1 MAQIPRALLQRWLVQ
16 AERWWCMTNN
26 RYLKRW
32 DNSVQNNYGKPSIAL
47 VKGKGIVVTDA
58 DGKSYLDFLG
68 GIATSV
74 LGHAH
79 PAIVKAV
86 TKQVSTLSHVSNF
99 YAHPNAIELAEK
111 LVGMTGDESAKVFFC
126 QSGAEANEAALKLS
140 RRTGKVR
147 VVAAQ
152 GAFHGRTMGALSL
165 TGQPSKREPFLP
177 LIKGVKHVPYG
188 DIDAMRKA
196 VTKKTAM
203 VIIEPIMGEAGV
215 IVPPADYLQELRLL
229 CDKSGALLVI
239 DAVQTGMGR
248 TGDWFGYEYSGIT
261 PDVITLAKGLGGGLP
276 LGAMIALGK
285 AADLFQPGDHGS
297 TFGGNPVTTSAGLAA
312 IKFIEAQEILSKV
325 EKQGAHLMQE
335 LALIPGV
342 KEVRGAGLLLGIELD
357 SIKVAVF
364 ADAMRDAGVLV
375 NAANPTTI
383 RIAPAL
389 IVSDAQINRFITIFR
404 KVIADVK

>member
-1 MAQIPRALLQRWLVQ
+1 M
-16 AERWWCMTNN
+16 
-26 RYLKRW
+26 LKRW
-32 DNSVQNNYGKPSIAL
+32 SSVVQNNYGTPSIAL
-47 VKGKGIVVTDA
+47 MKGKGIVVTDA
-58 DGKSYLDFLG
+58 DGKQYLDFLG
-68 GIATSV
+68 GIATSI

-86 TKQVSTLSHVSNF
+86 SKQVSTLSHVSNF

-111 LVGMTGDESAKVFFC
+111 LTSMTGDKNAKVFFC

-177 LIKGVKHVPYG
+177 LIKGVKHVPFG
-188 DIDAMRKA
+188 EIEAMRKA

-215 IVPPADYLQELRLL
+215 IVPPTDYLQQLRSL
-229 CDKSGALLVI
+229 CDAKGALLVI

-285 AADLFQPGDHGS
+285 TTALFQPGDHGS
-297 TFGGNPVTTSAGLAA
+297 TFGGNPVTTAAGLAA
-312 IKFIEAQEILSKV
+312 IDFIDSKKILSKV
-325 EKQGAHLMQE
+325 EKQGAYIMQE
-335 LALIPGV
+335 LALVPGV
-342 KEVRGAGLLLGIELD
+342 KEVRGAGLLLGIELENLKA
-357 SIKVAVF
+357 SEVAN
-364 ADAMRDAGVLV
+364 DLREAGVLV
-375 NAANPTTI
+375 NAANATTI

-389 IVSDAQINRFITIFR
+389 IVTDAQINKFISIFK
-404 KVIADVK
+404 KVIEHAK

>member
-1 MAQIPRALLQRWLVQ
+1 MINRW
-16 AERWWCMTNN
+16 
-26 RYLKRW
+26 KS
-32 DNSVQNNYGKPSIAL
+32 SVQNNYGTPSIAL
-47 VKGKGIVVTDA
+47 VKGKGLVVTDA
-58 DGKSYLDFLG
+58 DGKQYLDFLG
-68 GIATSV
+68 GIATSI

-99 YAHPNAIELAEK
+99 YAHPHAIELAEK
-111 LVGMTGDESAKVFFC
+111 LAAMTGDKKAKVFFC

-140 RRTGKVR
+140 RRSGKVR
-147 VVAAQ
+147 IVAAQ

-177 LIKGVKHVPYG
+177 LIKGVKHVPFG
-188 DIDAMRKA
+188 EIEAMRKA

-215 IVPPADYLQELRLL
+215 IVPPADYLRELRSL
-229 CDKSGALLVI
+229 CDAKGALLVI

-297 TFGGNPVTTSAGLAA
+297 TFGGNPVTTAAGLAA
-312 IKFIEAQEILSKV
+312 IRFIEAQKILKKV
-325 EKQGAHLMQE
+325 ETQGLYLIQE

-342 KEVRGAGLLLGIELD
+342 AEVRGAGLLLGIELESLKAAD
-357 SIKVAVF
+357 VAL
-364 ADAMRDAGVLV
+364 ALQNEGVLV
-375 NAANPTTI
+375 KAANPTTI
-383 RIAPAL
+383 RLAPAL
-389 IVSDAQINRFITIFR
+389 IVTDAQIKKFVAIFR
-404 KVIADVK
+404 KVMSDGK

>member
-1 MAQIPRALLQRWLVQ
+1 
-16 AERWWCMTNN
+16 MTNKKFLN
-26 RYLKRW
+26 RW
-32 DNSVQNNYGKPSIAL
+32 DASLQDNYGKPAITL

-58 DGKSYLDFLG
+58 DGNSYLDFLG
-68 GIATSV
+68 GIATSI

-86 TKQVSTLSHVSNF
+86 TQQISTLSHVSNF
-99 YAHPNAIELAEK
+99 YAHPNAIALAEK
-111 LVGMTGDESAKVFFC
+111 LTKMTGDKNAKVFFC

-196 VTKKTAM
+196 ITKKTAM

-215 IVPPADYLQELRLL
+215 IVPPAEYLQQLREL
-229 CDKSGALLVI
+229 CDKNGSLLVI

-297 TFGGNPVTTSAGLAA
+297 TFGGNPVTTAAGLAA
-312 IKFIEAQEILSKV
+312 IEFIESKKILGNV

-342 KEVRGAGLLLGIELD
+342 KEVRGAGLLLGIELESFKASD
-357 SIKVAVF
+357 VS
-364 ADAMRDAGVLV
+364 DAMRSAGVLV
-375 NAANPTTI
+375 NAANATTI

-389 IVSDAQINRFITIFR
+389 IVTDAQITKFISIFG
-404 KVIADVK
+404 KVIADAK

>member
-1 MAQIPRALLQRWLVQ
+1 
-16 AERWWCMTNN
+16 MTNKKM
-26 RYLKRW
+26 LDRW
-32 DNSVQNNYGKPSIAL
+32 NSVVQNNYGTPSIAL
-47 VKGKGIVVTDA
+47 IKGKGIVVTDA
-58 DGKSYLDFLG
+58 DGKVYLDFLG
-68 GIATSV
+68 GIATSI

-86 TKQVSTLSHVSNF
+86 TKQVSTLGHVSNF
-99 YAHPNAIELAEK
+99 YAHPNAVTLAEK
-111 LVGMTGDESAKVFFC
+111 LVAMTGEKNAKVFFC
-126 QSGAEANEAALKLS
+126 QSGAEANEAAFKLS

-177 LIKGVKHVPYG
+177 LIKGVQHVPYG
-188 DIDAMRKA
+188 DIEAMRKA
-196 VTKKTAM
+196 ISKKTAM

-215 IVPPADYLQELRLL
+215 IVPPADYLQQLRAI
-229 CDKSGALLVI
+229 CDDKGALLVI

-248 TGDWFGYEYSGIT
+248 TGDWFGYEYSGIS

-297 TFGGNPVTTSAGLAA
+297 TFGGNPVTTAAGLAA
-312 IKFIEAQEILSKV
+312 IDVIESKKLLNKVKQQGDYLIQEI
-325 EKQGAHLMQE
+325 
-335 LALIPGV
+335 ALIPGV
-342 KEVRGAGLLLGIELD
+342 KEVRGAGLLIGIELENLKA
-357 SIKVAVF
+357 SEIAT
-364 ADAMRDAGVLV
+364 ALRDAGVLV
-375 NAANPTTI
+375 NAANATTI

-389 IVSDAQINRFITIFR
+389 IVTDVQIKKFISIFR
-404 KVIADVK
+404 KVISDAK

>member
-1 MAQIPRALLQRWLVQ
+1 
-16 AERWWCMTNN
+16 MTNKNMIN
-26 RYLKRW
+26 RWKS
-32 DNSVQNNYGKPSIAL
+32 SVQNNYGTPSIAL
-47 VKGKGIVVTDA
+47 VKGKGLVVTDA
-58 DGKSYLDFLG
+58 DGKQYLDFLG
-68 GIATSV
+68 GIATSI

-99 YAHPNAIELAEK
+99 YAHPHAIELAEK
-111 LVGMTGDESAKVFFC
+111 LAAMTGDKKAKVFFC

-165 TGQPSKREPFLP
+165 TGQPAKREPFLP
-177 LIKGVKHVPYG
+177 LVKGVKHVPFG
-188 DIDAMRKA
+188 DIEAMRKA

-215 IVPPADYLQELRLL
+215 IVPPADYLRELRAL
-229 CDKSGALLVI
+229 CDAKGALLVI

-297 TFGGNPVTTSAGLAA
+297 TFGGNPVTTAAGLAA
-312 IKFIEAQEILSKV
+312 IKFIEAQKILKKV
-325 EKQGAHLMQE
+325 ETQGLYLIQE

-342 KEVRGAGLLLGIELD
+342 AEVRGAGLLLGIELE
-357 SIKVAVF
+357 SRKAAEVAL
-364 ADAMRDAGVLV
+364 ALQNEGVLV

-383 RIAPAL
+383 RLAPAL
-389 IVSDAQINRFITIFR
+389 IVTDAQIKKFAAIFR
-404 KVIADVK
+404 KVMIDGK

>member
-1 MAQIPRALLQRWLVQ
+1 
-16 AERWWCMTNN
+16 MTNKTMIN
-26 RYLKRW
+26 RWKS
-32 DNSVQNNYGKPSIAL
+32 SVQNNYGTPSIAL
-47 VKGKGIVVTDA
+47 VKGKGLVVTDA
-58 DGKSYLDFLG
+58 DGKQYLDFLG
-68 GIATSV
+68 GIATNI

-99 YAHPNAIELAEK
+99 YVHPHAVELAEK
-111 LVGMTGDESAKVFFC
+111 LAAMTGDKSAKVFFC

-147 VVAAQ
+147 IVAAQ

-165 TGQPSKREPFLP
+165 TGQPAKREPFLP
-177 LIKGVKHVPYG
+177 LIKGVKHVPFG
-188 DIDAMRKA
+188 DIEAMRKA

-215 IVPPADYLQELRLL
+215 IVPPADYLRDLRAL
-229 CDKSGALLVI
+229 CDAKGALLVI

-285 AADLFQPGDHGS
+285 AADFFQSGDHGS
-297 TFGGNPVTTSAGLAA
+297 TFGGNPVTTAAGLAA
-312 IKFIEAQEILSKV
+312 IKFIEAQKILKKV
-325 EKQGAHLMQE
+325 EKQGVYLMQE
-335 LALIPGV
+335 LAVIPGV
-342 KEVRGAGLLLGIELD
+342 SEVRGAGLLLGIELENL
-357 SIKVAVF
+357 KA
-364 ADAMRDAGVLV
+364 ADIANALQNEGVLV

-383 RIAPAL
+383 RLAPAL
-389 IVSDAQINRFITIFR
+389 IVTDAQLKKFVSIFK
-404 KVIADVK
+404 KVMSDGK

>member
-1 MAQIPRALLQRWLVQ
+1 
-16 AERWWCMTNN
+16 MTNKTMIN
-26 RYLKRW
+26 RW
-32 DNSVQNNYGKPSIAL
+32 SNSVQNNYGSPSIAL

-58 DGKSYLDFLG
+58 DGKQYLDFLG
-68 GIATSV
+68 GIATNI

-86 TKQVSTLSHVSNF
+86 TKQVSILSHVSNF
-99 YAHPNAIELAEK
+99 YVHPNAVELAEK
-111 LVGMTGDESAKVFFC
+111 LASMTGDKGAKVFFC

-177 LIKGVKHVPYG
+177 LVKGVKHVPYG
-188 DIDAMRKA
+188 DIEAMRKA

-215 IVPPADYLQELRLL
+215 IVPPADYLQELRAL
-229 CDKSGALLVI
+229 CDAKGALLVI

-297 TFGGNPVTTSAGLAA
+297 TFGGNPVTTAAGLAA
-312 IKFIEAQEILSKV
+312 IKFIESQKLLKKV
-325 EKQGAHLMQE
+325 EKQGAYLMQE

-342 KEVRGAGLLLGIELD
+342 SEVRGAGLLLGIELENLKSSD
-357 SIKVAVF
+357 VAI
-364 ADAMRDAGVLV
+364 ALQKSGVLV

-383 RIAPAL
+383 RLAPAL
-389 IVSDAQINRFITIFR
+389 IVTDVQIKKFISIFKKVMSDG
-404 KVIADVK
+404 K

>member
-1 MAQIPRALLQRWLVQ
+1 
-16 AERWWCMTNN
+16 MTNKTMIN
-26 RYLKRW
+26 RWSNAL
-32 DNSVQNNYGKPSIAL
+32 QNNYGSPTIAL

-58 DGKSYLDFLG
+58 DGKQYLDFLG
-68 GIATSV
+68 GIATNI

-86 TKQVSTLSHVSNF
+86 SKQVSVLSHVSNF
-99 YAHPNAIELAEK
+99 YVHPNAVELAEK
-111 LVGMTGDESAKVFFC
+111 LASMTGDKTAKVFFC

-147 VVAAQ
+147 IVAAQ

-188 DIDAMRKA
+188 NIEAMRKA
-196 VTKKTAM
+196 VSKKTAM

-215 IVPPADYLQELRLL
+215 IVPPADYLQELRAL
-229 CDKSGALLVI
+229 CDAKGALLVI

-312 IKFIEAQEILSKV
+312 IKFIESQKLLKKV
-325 EKQGAHLMQE
+325 EKQGAFLMQE

-342 KEVRGAGLLLGIELD
+342 AEVRGAGLLLGIELENLKASD
-357 SIKVAVF
+357 VASSLQK
-364 ADAMRDAGVLV
+364 AGVLV

-383 RIAPAL
+383 RLAPAL
-389 IVSDAQINRFITIFR
+389 IVTDVQIKKFITFFK
-404 KVIADVK
+404 KVMSDGK

>member
-1 MAQIPRALLQRWLVQ
+1 
-16 AERWWCMTNN
+16 MTNKTMIN
-26 RYLKRW
+26 RW
-32 DNSVQNNYGKPSIAL
+32 SNSVQNNYGSPTIAL

-58 DGKSYLDFLG
+58 DGKQYLDFLG
-68 GIATSV
+68 GIATNI

-86 TKQVSTLSHVSNF
+86 TKQVSILSHVSNF
-99 YAHPNAIELAEK
+99 YVHPNAVELAEK
-111 LVGMTGDESAKVFFC
+111 LASMTGDKGAKVFFC

-177 LIKGVKHVPYG
+177 LVKGVKHVPYG
-188 DIDAMRKA
+188 DIEAMRKA

-215 IVPPADYLQELRLL
+215 IVPPADYLQELRAL
-229 CDKSGALLVI
+229 CDAKGALLVI

-297 TFGGNPVTTSAGLAA
+297 TFGGNPVTTAAGLAA
-312 IKFIEAQEILSKV
+312 IKYIESQKLLKKV
-325 EKQGAHLMQE
+325 EKQGAYLMQE

-342 KEVRGAGLLLGIELD
+342 SEVRGAGLLLGIELENLKSSD
-357 SIKVAVF
+357 VAI
-364 ADAMRDAGVLV
+364 ALQKSGVLV

-383 RIAPAL
+383 RLAPAL
-389 IVSDAQINRFITIFR
+389 IVTDVQIKKFISIFK
-404 KVIADVK
+404 KVMSDVK

>member
-1 MAQIPRALLQRWLVQ
+1 MKKSL
-16 AERWWCMTNN
+16 TNKSL
-26 RYLKRW
+26 LKRW
-32 DNSVQNNYGKPSIAL
+32 DTVVQNNYGSPAIAL
-47 VKGKGIVVTDA
+47 ISGKGIVVTDA
-58 DGKSYLDFLG
+58 DGKRYLDFLG
-68 GIATSV
+68 GIATNI

-79 PAIVKAV
+79 PVIVKAV
-86 TKQVSTLSHVSNF
+86 SKQVATLGHVSNF
-99 YAHPNAIELAEK
+99 YAHPNAVELAEK
-111 LVGMTGDESAKVFFC
+111 LVALTGEKGAKVFLC

-140 RRTGKVR
+140 RRMGRVR

-188 DIDAMRKA
+188 DIEAMRKA

-215 IVPPADYLQELRLL
+215 IVPAQEYLRELRSL
-229 CDKSGALLVI
+229 CDDKGALLVI

-285 AADLFQPGDHGS
+285 AAHLFQPGDHGS
-297 TFGGNPVTTSAGLAA
+297 TFGGNPVTTAAGLAA
-312 IKFIEAQEILSKV
+312 IDFIESRKILSKV
-325 EKQGAHLMQE
+325 RSQGAHLMQE
-335 LALIPGV
+335 LASIPGV
-342 KEVRGAGLLLGIELD
+342 KEVRGAGLLLGIELESLRATD
-357 SIKVAVF
+357 VSASL
-364 ADAMRDAGVLV
+364 REAGVLV
-375 NAANPTTI
+375 NAANDSTI

-389 IVSDAQINRFITIFR
+389 IVTDVQINTFISIFK
-404 KVIADVK
+404 KVISNAI

>member
-1 MAQIPRALLQRWLVQ
+1 
-16 AERWWCMTNN
+16 MTNKTMIN
-26 RYLKRW
+26 RW
-32 DNSVQNNYGKPSIAL
+32 SNAVQNNYGSPSIAL

-58 DGKSYLDFLG
+58 DGKQYLDFLG
-68 GIATSV
+68 GIATNI

-86 TKQVSTLSHVSNF
+86 SKQVSVLSHVSNF
-99 YAHPNAIELAEK
+99 YVHPNAVELAEK
-111 LVGMTGDESAKVFFC
+111 LISMTGDKNAKVFFC

-147 VVAAQ
+147 IVAAQ

-188 DIDAMRKA
+188 NIEAMRKA
-196 VTKKTAM
+196 VSKKTAM

-215 IVPPADYLQELRLL
+215 IVPPADYLQELRSL
-229 CDKSGALLVI
+229 CDAKGALLAI

-261 PDVITLAKGLGGGLP
+261 PDVITLAKGLGGGFP

-312 IKFIEAQEILSKV
+312 IKFIESQKLLKKV
-325 EKQGAHLMQE
+325 EKQGAYLMQE

-342 KEVRGAGLLLGIELD
+342 AEVRGAGLLLGIELEKLKASD
-357 SIKVAVF
+357 VASSLQK
-364 ADAMRDAGVLV
+364 AGVLV

-383 RIAPAL
+383 RLAPAL
-389 IVSDAQINRFITIFR
+389 IVSDAQIKKFITVFK
-404 KVIADVK
+404 KVMSDGK

>member
-1 MAQIPRALLQRWLVQ
+1 
-16 AERWWCMTNN
+16 MTNKTMIN
-26 RYLKRW
+26 RW
-32 DNSVQNNYGKPSIAL
+32 SNSVQNNYGSPSIAL
-47 VKGKGIVVTDA
+47 VKGKGILVTDA
-58 DGKSYLDFLG
+58 DGKQYLDFLG
-68 GIATSV
+68 GIATNI

-86 TKQVSTLSHVSNF
+86 SKQISVLIHVSNF
-99 YAHPNAIELAEK
+99 YVHPNAVELAEK
-111 LVGMTGDESAKVFFC
+111 LASMTGDKSAKVFFC

-188 DIDAMRKA
+188 DIEAMRKA

-215 IVPPADYLQELRLL
+215 IVPPADYLQELRAL
-229 CDKSGALLVI
+229 CDSKGALLVI

-297 TFGGNPVTTSAGLAA
+297 TFGGNPVTTAAGLAA
-312 IKFIEAQEILSKV
+312 IKFIESQKLLKKI
-325 EKQGAHLMQE
+325 EKQGAYLMQE
-335 LALIPGV
+335 LALVPGV
-342 KEVRGAGLLLGIELD
+342 AEVRGAGLLLGIELENLKSSD
-357 SIKVAVF
+357 VAS
-364 ADAMRDAGVLV
+364 ALQKSGVLV
-375 NAANPTTI
+375 NVANPTTI
-383 RIAPAL
+383 RLAPAL
-389 IVSDAQINRFITIFR
+389 IVTDAQIKKFIAIFK
-404 KVIADVK
+404 KVMSDGK

>member
-1 MAQIPRALLQRWLVQ
+1 MINRWS
-16 AERWWCMTNN
+16 
-26 RYLKRW
+26 
-32 DNSVQNNYGKPSIAL
+32 NSVQNNYGSPSIAL

-58 DGKSYLDFLG
+58 DGKQYLDFLG
-68 GIATSV
+68 GIATNI

-86 TKQVSTLSHVSNF
+86 TKQVSILSHVSNF
-99 YAHPNAIELAEK
+99 YVHPNAVELAEK
-111 LVGMTGDESAKVFFC
+111 LASMTGDKGAKVFFC

-177 LIKGVKHVPYG
+177 LVKGVKHVPYG
-188 DIDAMRKA
+188 DIEAMRKA

-215 IVPPADYLQELRLL
+215 IVPPADYLQELRAL
-229 CDKSGALLVI
+229 CDAKGALLVI

-297 TFGGNPVTTSAGLAA
+297 TFGGNPVTTAAGLAA
-312 IKFIEAQEILSKV
+312 IKFIESQKLLKKV
-325 EKQGAHLMQE
+325 EKQGAYLMQE

-342 KEVRGAGLLLGIELD
+342 SEVRGAGLLLGIELENLKSSD
-357 SIKVAVF
+357 VAI
-364 ADAMRDAGVLV
+364 ALQKSGVLV

-383 RIAPAL
+383 RLAPAL
-389 IVSDAQINRFITIFR
+389 IVTDVQIKKFISIFKKVMSDG
-404 KVIADVK
+404 K